1 MAERSKAPESG
12 RMKSGHIWSERAWV
26 RIPLLSYHVFFSAA
40 TSSEF
45 RAGRYASRRVL
56 VSKRGVWTCGPQW
69 TLTCISPPAVPPSM
83 SGPAATLTISP
94 ALALPDAT
102 PSLMPFHIAYSGPAP
117 ISTYFR
123 IKSSPS
129 PTFGRDTQPPSEPL
143 LSPESQETSDSQ
155 ATLVGSSSSV
165 STVGSAAAVGVDTA
179 TMSEGD
185 ATVGFAD
192 SRHYVAAFRGRE
204 MHGVL
209 VDLPDGYAGIVLRA
223 PDDKKGKGVASDNRR
238 REEEKPVSKGRTTR
252 RSKRAQEEVK
262 VEDEEMDTA
271 GIASE
276 EGPTR
281 VLEPVSTFSS
291 FLLWHPDI
299 PVNDGRDEYVR
310 SLKEWTRL
318 AAEVSIFLDSIREDV
333 LSAGGVPF
341 PSCTPWPTCVIE
353 SR

>member
-1 MAERSKAPESG
+1 
-12 RMKSGHIWSERAWV
+12 
-26 RIPLLSYHVFFSAA
+26 
-40 TSSEF
+40 
-45 RAGRYASRRVL
+45 
-56 VSKRGVWTCGPQW
+56 
-69 TLTCISPPAVPPSM
+69 M

-94 ALALPDAT
+94 ALALPNAT

-123 IKSSPS
+123 IKPAPS
-129 PTFGRDTQPPSEPL
+129 PTFGREQPPSEPL
-143 LSPESQETSDSQ
+143 LSPESQQTSDSQ

-165 STVGSAAAVGVDTA
+165 STVGSVAAVGVDVAVDVDVT
-179 TMSEGD
+179 TSEGD
-185 ATVGFAD
+185 ATVASAD

-204 MHGVL
+204 MHGVM

-223 PDDKKGKGVASDNRR
+223 PDDKKGKGVASNRPT
-238 REEEKPVSKGRTTR
+238 EEEKPVSKGRSTR
-252 RSKRAQEEVK
+252 RSKRAQEAVK
-262 VEDEEMDTA
+262 VEDEEMDVGDMPGT
-271 GIASE
+271 ASE

-318 AAEVSIFLDSIREDV
+318 AAEIHRVED
-333 LSAGGVPF
+333 
-341 PSCTPWPTCVIE
+341 C
-353 SR
+353 